1 MGVSKEELWSR
12 TKCNFE
18 VNDGSLPTVELSPL
32 SGDEVAS
39 IYAFLRGRSRLASE
53 NSTFWD
59 HGLNRDRPIDDV
71 PNAALLVSN
80 GSAAAFHFTVDGVHE
95 ADSEIPCLGVHVFM
109 DCIAIDYQMGPE
121 WNAQNVYAFFQL
133 LKSIF
138 TQARAGSLQPD
149 KGEGPPKPEL
159 FMAAWRDV
167 LAED

>member
-1 MGVSKEELWSR
+1 MRVSKRRALVED
-12 TKCNFE
+12 E
-18 VNDGSLPTVELSPL
+18 VQLRGQRRVPATVELSPL